1 MSFRHENRKI
11 NEAARLIFAWRRHRR
26 VWVLNRNL
34 VSHVADSGAPLV
46 GVRLRHQ
53 ITEAGPARGADRR
66 VPRGSGRLAVDSP
79 PALISVSKFRHL
91 WITNLLIGRK
101 NCRRDSARSPPRL
114 EVCSSSAPESEM
126 TRRSTRCDDVD
137 CTDFATRS
145 ALGPAQIGTNIVSGL
160 NGAATAE

>member
-1 MSFRHENRKI
+1 M
-11 NEAARLIFAWRRHRR
+11 AAPPSILVFEPKSR
-26 VWVLNRNL
+26 VACR
-34 VSHVADSGAPLV
+34 
-46 GVRLRHQ
+46 RLRCATRWRE
-53 ITEAGPARGADRR
+53 TEAPNHRG
-66 VPRGSGRLAVDSP
+66 GSGPRCGSSCTERKRPFSRRLTAGP
-79 PALISVSKFRHL
+79 HLGLKVSSSLDHKFTD
-91 WITNLLIGRK
+91 WTE

-114 EVCSSSAPESEM
+114 EVCCSSAPESEM